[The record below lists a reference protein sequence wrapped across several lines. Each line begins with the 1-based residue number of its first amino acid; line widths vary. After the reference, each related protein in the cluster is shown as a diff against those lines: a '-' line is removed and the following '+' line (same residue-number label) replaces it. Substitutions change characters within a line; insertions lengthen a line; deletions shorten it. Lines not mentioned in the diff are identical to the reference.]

1 MIALQ
6 FGFVNLFDKSLRR
19 DKIDIAFMKKPYSL
33 WVCLILAIVILF
45 IPFLTARANNDGQ
58 FELGDPGIM
67 PNSFWYNFEIMK
79 ERVVIIFTFSN
90 LSKAK
95 KILNLSTERIS
106 ELKKMAELGDIPN
119 SQKVINRYNN
129 FLDEMKSNLNDC
141 NQKDGKTLSQIEKS
155 RQTAAW
161 QEEQLIAI
169 KKTAPKE
176 LEADINSAIQKATDI
191 INMKCE

>member
-1 MIALQ
+1 
-6 FGFVNLFDKSLRR
+6 
-19 DKIDIAFMKKPYSL
+19 MKKPYSL
-33 WVCLILAIVILF
+33 WVCLILAIIILF

-58 FELGDPGIM
+58 FELGVPGVL

-106 ELKKMAELGDIPN
+106 EFKKMAETGDIRN
-119 SQKVINRYNN
+119 SQKAINRYNN

-141 NQKDGKTLSQIEKS
+141 NLRNGKTKEQIEKTK
-155 RQTAAW
+155 QAVAW

-176 LEADINSAIQKATDI
+176 LEPDINSAIAKATDI
-191 INMKCE
+191 INMKCD

>member
-1 MIALQ
+1 
-6 FGFVNLFDKSLRR
+6 
-19 DKIDIAFMKKPYSL
+19 MKKTYIL
-33 WVCLILAIVILF
+33 WVCLFLAIIILF
-45 IPFLTARANNDGQ
+45 IPFVVARANNDGQ
-58 FELGDPGIM
+58 FELGDPGIL
-67 PNSFWYNFEIMK
+67 PNSFWYNFEIIK

-106 ELKKMAELGDIPN
+106 ELKKMAELQDVPN

-141 NQKDGKTLSQIEKS
+141 NLRDGKTKDQIEKS
-155 RQTAAW
+155 RQAAAW

-169 KKTAPKE
+169 KQTAPKE
-176 LEADINSAIQKATDI
+176 LEPDINSAISKADDI
-191 INMKCE
+191 INMKCD

>member
-1 MIALQ
+1 
-6 FGFVNLFDKSLRR
+6 
-19 DKIDIAFMKKPYSL
+19 MKKPYSL

-58 FELGDPGIM
+58 FELGDPGVL

-106 ELKKMAELGDIPN
+106 EFKKMAELEDISN
-119 SQKVINRYNN
+119 SQKAINRYNN
-129 FLDEMKSNLNDC
+129 FLGEMKSNLDEC
-141 NQKDGKTLSQIEKS
+141 NKNNGNTKEQIEQS
-155 RQTAAW
+155 RQTCAW
-161 QEEQLIAI
+161 QIQQLLEI
-169 KKTAPKE
+169 KQNAPQE
-176 LEADINSAIQKATDI
+176 LESDIDKTVEKATEVV
-191 INMKCE
+191 NMTCD